1 MEGFLYDLKQAARG
15 LVRSP
20 VFTVTAIFTLALGI
34 GANTTAFGVL
44 SAVLLKP
51 LPFVEPDRLVMLWET
66 NSQRKRDRNVVSPAN
81 FLDWQSQSTSFSG
94 MAAFS
99 EWRTSLTG
107 FGEPEQL
114 NINFTT
120 PSFFSLLGVRPLLG
134 RALEPADNVADAP
147 LVTVLSHR
155 LWQRKFGGDSSLVG
169 KSVTLGG
176 RPRTVVGIMP
186 PAFGFPESKA
196 ELWLPLGLD
205 PTINYRERS
214 GRFLSAF
221 GRLRPGAS
229 ATYAQ
234 AELSTIAKR
243 LEAEYPQF
251 NTAWG
256 VRVVP
261 MLEDVVGS
269 TRQALVV
276 VACAVALVLLIAC
289 ANVANLLLVR
299 ASSRS
304 REIAMRAALGAGR
317 GRMARLLL
325 LESLVLSIVA
335 GALGL
340 MFAVWGTSTLSAIAG
355 SFLPRAAA
363 IGVDGGV
370 LVFTIALSVVTAVL
384 FGSFPAWRTA
394 RADLNALV
402 QRGNRQTG
410 HGMRARYALVSAQV
424 AVTLVLLIGAGLLGK
439 SFLRLSAVSPGFDP
453 EGVLTFRIELPGV
466 RYDSAFK
473 TTAFF
478 ERLLRDVRAVP
489 EVRSAGAINW
499 LPMSGLASRTT
510 VFVEGQPVPPPG
522 QQLGADVRAV
532 DPEFFRTMRI
542 PIVKGDGLSP
552 QLTAD
557 VPRAIVITEMT
568 AKAWFGN
575 SDPIGQYILMPWGD
589 TLRGRI
595 VGVVGDIHH
604 SSLDSLPRTT
614 VYWALPQFP
623 SQFMSVVV
631 RTAGDP
637 LAAVPAIRE
646 VVRRVDPNVP
656 MAEVKPMSAYLGDTV
671 ARRRFFTTAL
681 GVFAGLALT
690 LAIVGLYGA
699 LAFSVAQRTREI
711 GVRVALGAQR
721 EAVLAMVLREGLRV
735 TGFGLAVG
743 ALAAFAATRV
753 LSTMLFGVGPRDAA
767 TFGLTAAVLVA
778 IALVA
783 SYVPARRALAVNP
796 VDALRQE

>member
-15 LVRSP
+15 LMRSP
-20 VFTVTAIFTLALGI
+20 VFTVTAVFTLALGI
-34 GANTTAFGVL
+34 GANTTAFSVL
-44 SAVLLKP
+44 NAVLLKP
-51 LPFVEPDRLVMLWET
+51 LPFAEPDRLVMVWET
-66 NSQRKRDRNVVSPAN
+66 NAERKRDRNVVSPAN
-81 FLDWQSQSTSFSG
+81 FLDWQRASSSFSG

-99 EWRTSLTG
+99 EWRMSVTG

-114 NINFTT
+114 YISYTT

-134 RALEPADNVADAP
+134 RALEPADDRDGVP

-155 LWQRKFGGDSSLVG
+155 LWQRKFGGDSSIVG

-176 RPRTVVGIMP
+176 RPRMVVGIMP
-186 PAFGFPESKA
+186 AAFGFPESKA

-205 PTINYRERS
+205 PTVNYRERS
-214 GRFLSAF
+214 GRFMSAF
-221 GRLRPGAS
+221 ARLRPGVTVS
-229 ATYAQ
+229 HAQ
-234 AELSTIAKR
+234 ADLSTIAKR

-251 NTAWG
+251 NATWG

-261 MLEDVVGS
+261 MLEDVVGP
-269 TRQALVV
+269 TRRALVIV
-276 VACAVALVLLIAC
+276 SCAVALVLLIAC

-335 GALGL
+335 GGLGL
-340 MFAVWGTSTLSAIAG
+340 MFAIWGTSALSAFAS
-355 SFLPRAAA
+355 SFLPRAAS
-363 IGVDGGV
+363 IGIDLGALG
-370 LVFTIALSVVTAVL
+370 FTIGLSVLTAVL

-402 QRGNRQTG
+402 QRGSRQTA
-410 HGMRARYALVSAQV
+410 HGMRARYALVSGQV
-424 AVTLVLLIGAGLLGK
+424 ALTLMLLIGAGLLGK
-439 SFLRLSAVSPGFDP
+439 SFLRLSAVNPGFDP
-453 EGVLTFRIELPGV
+453 EDVLTFRIELPTA
-466 RYDSAFK
+466 RYDSAHK
-473 TTAFF
+473 SAAFF

-499 LPMSGLASRTT
+499 LPMSGLSSRTS
-510 VFVEGQPVPPPG
+510 VFVEGRPVPPPG
-522 QQLGADVRAV
+522 QELGADVRAV
-532 DPEFFRTMRI
+532 DPEFFRTMRV
-542 PIVKGDGLSP
+542 PIIKGEGLSP
-552 QLTAD
+552 RLTAD
-557 VPRAIVITEMT
+557 VPRSIVITEMT
-568 AKAWFGN
+568 ARAWFGN
-575 SDPIGQYILMPWGD
+575 ADPIGRYILMPWGD

-614 VYWALPQFP
+614 VYWALAQFP

-631 RTAGDP
+631 RTTGDP
-637 LAAVPAIRE
+637 LAAVPSIRE
-646 VVRRVDPNVP
+646 VVRRIDPNIP
-656 MAEVKPMSAYLGDTV
+656 MAEIKPMSAYVGDSV

-681 GVFAGLALT
+681 GVFAALALT

-721 EAVLAMVLREGLRV
+721 DAVLGMVLREGLRV

-743 ALAAFAATRV
+743 ALGALAATRV
-753 LSTMLFGVGPRDAA
+753 LSTMLYGVGPRDAA
-767 TFGLTAAVLVA
+767 TFGLTAVLLVG
-778 IALVA
+778 IALIA
-783 SYVPARRALAVNP
+783 SYVPARRALAVDP
-796 VDALRQE
+796 VEALRQE